1 MRPNLRM
8 NFYSSALL
16 CEDSYLTILDTIF
29 AFERNHR
36 FIKTVDFN
44 LSLDDKH
51 LSVIVYFVD
60 NTDFINRTN
69 YVLAFCSN
77 ICDRYHNVSHVLNNF
92 SAYSK

>member
-1 MRPNLRM
+1 M

-16 CEDSYLTILDTIF
+16 CEDSYLTILDSIF

-36 FIKTVDFN
+36 FIKTICFN
-44 LSLDDKH
+44 LSSDNKH

-60 NTDFINRTN
+60 DAYFINRVN
-69 YVLAFCSN
+69 HVLAFCSN
-77 ICDRYHNVSHVLNNF
+77 ICDRLHNVSHVLNNF

>member
-1 MRPNLRM
+1 MRPNIRL
-8 NFYSSALL
+8 NFYSSASL
-16 CEDSYLTILDTIF
+16 CEDSYLTILETIF

-36 FIKTVDFN
+36 FVKTICFN
-44 LSLDDKH
+44 LSSDNKH

-60 NTDFINRTN
+60 DADFINRVN

-77 ICDRYHNVSHVLNNF
+77 IRDRHYNVSHVLNNF